1 MQTAAQTGIEI
12 GIDNFVAAVT
22 DPTDGRA
29 VPPAEQMQHV
39 LAEIV
44 AADRAG
50 VHAFGIGE
58 HHREGFLD
66 SAPVTI
72 LSAAAALTE
81 RIRLRSAVTV
91 LSADD
96 PVRVFESYATLDLI
110 SQGRA
115 ELVVGR
121 GSFTEAFGLFGLD
134 LADYDELFEEKL
146 DLLLRLREDPHPHWS
161 GRHRAP
167 LAGQGVFPRPVQQR
181 LPIWVGVGGTPASF
195 VRAGVLGLPLMV
207 AIIGGDPRR
216 FRPLVDLYREAGRR
230 AGHRPEDLAVGVHA
244 VGFVGDTD
252 QSAADALYPGHAEL
266 FTRIGAERGF
276 APVTRAGYDA
286 QRGPG
291 GPFVIGSPQTVAAK
305 IADISTALGGLSRF
319 TVQMTSSVMSH
330 PTMLRSIE
338 LLGTE
343 VVPRVQEL
351 SVAA

>member
-1 MQTAAQTGIEI
+1 MTPTEI

-81 RIRLRSAVTV
+81 RIRLHSAVTV

-110 SQGRA
+110 SRGRA

-121 GSFTEAFGLFGLD
+121 GSSIEAFPLFGHD
-134 LADYDELFEEKL
+134 LADYDELFEDNL
-146 DLLLRLREDPHPHWS
+146 DLLLQLRTDTHPHWS

-167 LAGQGVFPRPVQQR
+167 LTGQGVFPRPVQER

-195 VRAGVLGLPLMV
+195 VRAGALGLPLMI
-207 AIIGGDPRR
+207 AIIGGDPAR

-230 AGHRPEDLAVGVHA
+230 AGHPATQLAVGVHA
-244 VGFVGDTD
+244 VGFVGETD
-252 QSAADALYPGHAEL
+252 QAAADDFYPGHAEL
-266 FTRIGAERGF
+266 FTRVGRERGWG
-276 APVTRAGYDA
+276 PVTREAYEA

-291 GPFVIGSPQTVAAK
+291 GPFLIGSPQTVADR
-305 IADISTALGGLSRF
+305 IGDISTALGGVSRF
-319 TVQMTSSVMSH
+319 SLQMTSSVMSH
-330 PTMLRSIE
+330 DTMVRSIE

-343 VVPRVQEL
+343 VVPRVRSL
-351 SVAA
+351 AAAAR